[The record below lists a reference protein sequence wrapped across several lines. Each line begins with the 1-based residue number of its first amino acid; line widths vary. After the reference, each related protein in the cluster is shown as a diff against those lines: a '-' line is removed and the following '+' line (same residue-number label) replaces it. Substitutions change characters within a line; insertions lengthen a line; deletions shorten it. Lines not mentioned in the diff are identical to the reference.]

1 MKEQVIKW
9 VKEYLDREYG
19 YSTIDD
25 EADIGMGYT
34 EFETVTGEMI
44 PVQVTLNL
52 EEKSITKEIDWKIK
66 DCVKCDSYKELL
78 DLLIILDEEYMLD
91 INDYY
96 DLI

>member
-25 EADIGMGYT
+25 ETDIGMGYT
-34 EFETVTGEMI
+34 EFETVTGEII
-44 PVQVTLNL
+44 PVQVILNL
-52 EEKSITKEIDWKIK
+52 EEKSITKEIDWTIT
-66 DCVKCDSYKELL
+66 DRVKCDSYKELL
-78 DLLIILDEEYMLD
+78 DLLIVLDQEYMLD